1 MYFNELRNGYPVYIL
16 NRTDM
21 NVTTGK
27 VINKGDPYFP
37 KMNPNNPM
45 KPMPTQRVVDVTI
58 EIAGRTQTFTFV
70 ENSYVNSTKFEGK
83 ELVLS
88 TEKQGIIK
96 EVEVVKA
103 EKESSIA
110 NYENDKA
117 TVEKCEKIL
126 SDWNPEFAEKK
137 KQDERISNME
147 KKLDNMMEL
156 FQKYMENSSKK

>member
-1 MYFNELRNGYPVYIL
+1 MFRRRKPWNGCC
-16 NRTDM
+16 N
-21 NVTTGK
+21 
-27 VINKGDPYFP
+27 
-37 KMNPNNPM
+37 
-45 KPMPTQRVVDVTI
+45 VVDVTI

-70 ENSYVNSTKFEGK
+70 ENSCINSTKFDGK

-96 EVEVVKA
+96 EVEAVKA

-117 TVEKCEKIL
+117 MVEKCEKIL
-126 SDWNPEFAEKK
+126 SEWNPEFAEKK
-137 KQDERISNME
+137 KQDERITSME